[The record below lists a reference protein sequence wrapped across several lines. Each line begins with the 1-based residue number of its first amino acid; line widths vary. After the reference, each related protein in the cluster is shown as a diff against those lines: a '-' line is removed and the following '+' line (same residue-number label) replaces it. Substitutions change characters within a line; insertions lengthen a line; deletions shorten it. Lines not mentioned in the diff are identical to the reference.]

1 MVIEVNKR
9 NSKILIKEIAKYIH
23 ENSFDLFCMGGG
35 ELNQTESKI
44 IKELG
49 LENKVIQKNVTD
61 NELRDFTKIQSFI
74 FRLLL
79 IKDLESQS
87 LKL

>member
-1 MVIEVNKR
+1 
-9 NSKILIKEIAKYIH
+9 
-23 ENSFDLFCMGGG
+23 MGGG